1 MTYIVFI
8 LNPCQS
14 EPVSVTLFGRRVSAV
29 QKQLMKKRPSR
40 IGVGTKYNG
49 RRLYKRKEREMQRE
63 RYQATHEKEVV

>member
-1 MTYIVFI
+1 M
-8 LNPCQS
+8 
-14 EPVSVTLFGRRVSAV
+14 TLFGRRVSAV

-49 RRLYKRKEREMQRE
+49 RRLYKKKEREMQRE